1 MSKLTQEKIDVLD
14 KLYNIKGEKSV
25 VTEAIKA
32 KIEKKESDITTT
44 SIEYN
49 NIVEQQI
56 ELERE
61 LQVFVEQTDKF
72 LATFSTFDNM
82 SFASFQAIGIDLALG
97 DTLATL
103 RQKAPGH
110 EDNLEERIRT
120 LKKEA
125 ELLTEKIAAIEEK
138 KEEFIVA
145 LNSAE
150 EAKEKLNDLIED
162 ILRNDNDAYPRKYVK
177 DVLENLCYFTAQ
189 EISMLEFLILF
200 KEEGL
205 VEYDESYATRG
216 NKFEENINIQD
227 EVMLTGDI
235 FTEEEVEDEVEEDDE
250 PVFEHKPID
259 LSPANSSLKPVTQ
272 PIEESQVEN
281 NEDNKEPVIAVEE
294 NENGIFAEEQPVSE
308 ENQTYEVPLIEEEP
322 VVEEN
327 PVFEETTIEEETT
340 EEYVSFV
347 PEEPIT
353 AEEQAVFTEEE
364 SELTRPMFEMSS
376 YSDEPIVTTPQFDEV
391 EQQEDPIS
399 IEFEEPAE
407 AELKPEVLEKIMAT
421 GINIENFNDAEKY
434 KAAKLIEEADEK
446 TINMNFELLRSIY
459 VSDDAIYK
467 VHNVEVGAE

>member
-14 KLYNIKGEKSV
+14 KLYNIKGDKSV
-25 VTEAIKA
+25 VTEVIKA
-32 KIEKKESDITTT
+32 KIEKKEADITTT
-44 SIEYN
+44 SLEYN
-49 NIVEQQI
+49 NIVEQQM

-138 KEEFIVA
+138 KEEFVVA

-216 NKFEENINIQD
+216 NKFEESINVQD

-235 FTEEEVEDEVEEDDE
+235 FADEPAVEEEEENDDDEE
-250 PVFEHKPID
+250 PVFEQKPID
-259 LSPANSSLKPVTQ
+259 LAPSNSLLTPVTQ
-272 PIEESQVEN
+272 SNAEQTTYN
-281 NEDNKEPVIAVEE
+281 DEDNKEPVTAVEE
-294 NENGIFAEEQPVSE
+294 NENGIFAEDQSTVE
-308 ENQTYEVPLIEEEP
+308 ENQTYEAPAIEEEQVTEEVP
-322 VVEEN
+322 VVEEKA
-327 PVFEETTIEEETT
+327 

-353 AEEQAVFTEEE
+353 AEEQAVFTEDE
-364 SELTRPMFEMSS
+364 SEITRPMFEMNS
-376 YSDEPIVTTPQFDEV
+376 YSDEPIVTAPQFEEV
-391 EQQEDPIS
+391 QQQEEPIN
-399 IEFEEPAE
+399 IQFENPEE
-407 AELKPEVLEKIMAT
+407 EIKPEVLEKIKST
-421 GINIENFNDAEKY
+421 GINIEKFSDAEKY
-434 KAAKLIEEADEK
+434 KAAKLIEAADEK